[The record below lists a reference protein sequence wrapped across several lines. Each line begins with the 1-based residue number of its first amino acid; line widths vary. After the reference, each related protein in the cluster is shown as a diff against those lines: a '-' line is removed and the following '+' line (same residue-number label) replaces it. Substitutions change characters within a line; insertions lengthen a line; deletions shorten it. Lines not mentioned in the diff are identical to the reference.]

1 MATMVTSKIFQ
12 RFLTFLQDRN
22 ETVKTSKKIS
32 TDSKWQKNID
42 LNWQSHDFTNL
53 ENLIQGFILQ
63 KLAGPTRRE

>member
-1 MATMVTSKIFQ
+1 M
-12 RFLTFLQDRN
+12 
-22 ETVKTSKKIS
+22 KTSKKIS

-63 KLAGPTRRE
+63 KLAGPTRREWGNTSPS